1 MNRRMTKNKKINDIF
16 GDFFGFGPNPLGC
29 MAKGNPNVD
38 VKKEK
43 DKFMILL
50 AQEAKRYDI
59 QGMHNDLNTKIT
71 NIVANIKKDEKH
83 IIDDEEK

>member
-1 MNRRMTKNKKINDIF
+1 
-16 GDFFGFGPNPLGC
+16 

-43 DKFMILL
+43 DKFMNLL
-50 AQEAKRYDI
+50 TQEAKRYDI
-59 QGMHNDLNTKIT
+59 QSMHNDLNNKIN

-83 IIDDEEK
+83 IIDDEER